1 MKDAIFL
8 GDSLKAIRAFPED
21 ARRTAGR
28 QIGRVQRG
36 AEPID
41 WKPFPTIGPN
51 VREIRIR
58 ESGGAFRVIYQA
70 TLADVVVV
78 ISAFEKKSQKTPR
91 LEIEKARSRLR
102 AFLQKEPGT

>member
-1 MKDAIFL
+1 MKDTVFL
-8 GDSLKAIRAFPED
+8 GDSLKAVREFPED
-21 ARRTAGR
+21 ARRMAGR

-41 WKPFPTIGPN
+41 WKPLPGVGPN

-70 TLADVVVV
+70 TLADMVVV
-78 ISAFEKKSQKTPR
+78 ISAFEKKSQKTPKH
-91 LEIEKARSRLR
+91 EIEKARSRLR
-102 AFLQKEPGT
+102 AFLQKEPRT